1 MGRKGACWTFLPH
14 PGKVVLSWLWHRHLR
29 ALRAIGFAW
38 SSCKLYLLYSCAPA
52 RNEEKENKNEVIC
65 VALVCVWKIPGSET
79 QMSWPIWKEDIGA
92 ILGICARSV
101 RDLDCLYKALS
112 GTAFPGKEG
121 NPCVAPK
128 WEVRMKTNFW
138 KWQIN
143 GLTQENNKHSKNK
156 VMMDKHLRKKKK
168 VCCAFGLRNAVL
180 GSRNAKGFG
189 IEVEM
194 SSQCS
199 TAVKVQMELSNGK
212 IGAASI
218 GRGIFVWDWCGC
230 VWKALQE
237 HREFIGKYLD
247 KPKKLKS
254 VSKKSLKAQF
264 LEFQ

>member
-168 VCCAFGLRNAVL
+168 CVVHLGWEMLFWEAGMQKGLGLRWKWAHSAAL
-180 GSRNAKGFG
+180 LSKCKW
-189 IEVEM
+189 
-194 SSQCS
+194 SSQ
-199 TAVKVQMELSNGK
+199 MGK
-212 IGAASI
+212 LEQ
-218 GRGIFVWDWCGC
+218 
-230 VWKALQE
+230 LQ
-237 HREFIGKYLD
+237 
-247 KPKKLKS
+247 
-254 VSKKSLKAQF
+254 
-264 LEFQ
+264 